1 MEPFSP
7 HILAA
12 YDEHEREMSI
22 RKSRLGCLI
31 AIVLFPIF
39 HVLDYFVYQAHQWDF
54 LKLRLACSALMAC
67 LYPLFGTRLGRRF
80 HSLHALILLALPSA
94 TIAWMIHATEA
105 VSSSYYAGLNL
116 ILLVLAV
123 VLDWTFLQSVV
134 AVAIVIV
141 FYVAACVGQPPQAA
155 AILVF
160 VNNFFFLASTGA
172 IVIVGTYFHSK
183 LRLREF
189 ASRYELD
196 KNRRVLAEQNQVLED
211 TLKQLKETEL
221 QLLQTEKIVSL
232 GRLSAGIIHEINN
245 PLNFATTGLYVLRK
259 QGEQLAKDK
268 PEEFSEVLRDVEE
281 GVSRVKSIVSDLRS
295 FTHPDAEQRDQ
306 VRIAEV
312 ITASLRLLSNEWKDK
327 IQIDQAVPADLICQA
342 NKNKLTQVFVNLL
355 QNSLD
360 ALKEKP
366 PSAEPPVIRI
376 NGRHEGDKIAVSVRD
391 NGEGIAPENLPRIF
405 DPFFTTR
412 EVGKGMG
419 MGLSICY
426 RIVQELQGKISV
438 TSERG
443 KFCEFT
449 VELPAVAPESIAA

>member
-1 MEPFSP
+1 
-7 HILAA
+7 
-12 YDEHEREMSI
+12 
-22 RKSRLGCLI
+22 
-31 AIVLFPIF
+31 
-39 HVLDYFVYQAHQWDF
+39 
-54 LKLRLACSALMAC
+54 
-67 LYPLFGTRLGRRF
+67 
-80 HSLHALILLALPSA
+80 
-94 TIAWMIHATEA
+94 
-105 VSSSYYAGLNL
+105 
-116 ILLVLAV
+116 
-123 VLDWTFLQSVV
+123 
-134 AVAIVIV
+134 
-141 FYVAACVGQPPQAA
+141 
-155 AILVF
+155 
-160 VNNFFFLASTGA
+160 
-172 IVIVGTYFHSK
+172 
-183 LRLREF
+183 
-189 ASRYELD
+189 
-196 KNRRVLAEQNQVLED
+196 VLED

-259 QGEQLAKDK
+259 QGERLAREQ

-306 VRIAEV
+306 VKIADV
-312 ITASLRLLSNEWKDK
+312 ITASLRFLSNEWKDK
-327 IQIDQAVPADLICQA
+327 VQIDQAVSADLICSA

-360 ALKEKP
+360 ALREKP
-366 PSAEPPVIRI
+366 PGAEPPVIRI
-376 NGRHEGDKIAVSVRD
+376 NGRYEADKIVISVRD

-412 EVGKGMG
+412 DVGKGMG

-443 KFCEFT
+443 EFCEFT
-449 VELPAVAPESIAA
+449 VELPASAPESIAA